1 MRYFKLILVV
11 IFASALQ
18 WGWAQGLSDETPVVS
33 QEFNPLKSVH
43 IYPNPATEFLHVKI
57 DEFAIENVKLTLH
70 SIIGN
75 EMTID
80 SEIIDDNEQQGKLIR
95 VRVKDL
101 ASGYY
106 LLAVKDDQSKFRG
119 TYKFL
124 KR

>member
-1 MRYFKLILVV
+1 MRLVKLFLVV
-11 IFASALQ
+11 MLASAFQ
-18 WGWAQGLSDETPVVS
+18 WGWAQS
-33 QEFNPLKSVH
+33 QQDDPGISPERDPIKSVH
-43 IYPNPATEFLHVKI
+43 IFPNPATEFLHVKV
-57 DEFAIENVKLTLH
+57 DEFTADKVKLTLH

-75 EMTID
+75 QMEIE
-80 SEIIDDNEQQGKLIR
+80 SEVVSEHELR

-106 LLAVKDDQSKFRG
+106 LLAVKDGESKFRG

>member
-1 MRYFKLILVV
+1 MRYVKLILVL

-18 WGWAQGLSDETPVVS
+18 WGWAQASEEPAIS
-33 QEFNPLKSVH
+33 QERSLIQSVH
-43 IYPNPATEFLHVKI
+43 LYPNPATEFLHIKV
-57 DEFAIENVKLTLH
+57 EAFPIENVKLTLH

-75 EMTID
+75 EMLID
-80 SEIIDDNEQQGKLIR
+80 SEIVDDNEGDGKLIR
-95 VRVKDL
+95 VRVKEL